1 MKEKTGKTSVP
12 QIFFHGRH
20 IGGNV
25 ELQKLLD
32 SDKDKEEA
40 LAELEAGPGDGELPM
55 IPHPSEALEEK
66 DDIEFE
72 CEKDELV
79 QVLSKLLE
87 SGILKSH
94 RKGLLSSSVPNSVT
108 GAELLSFLEHID
120 NEAKVGDELVRP
132 GDPPRWEGPLCQR
145 RAGCRPSLS

>member
-12 QIFFHGRH
+12 QIFFHDRH

-55 IPHPSEALEEK
+55 IPHPSEALEEIFNNFNTK
-66 DDIEFE
+66 SLRCYFPR
-72 CEKDELV
+72 
-79 QVLSKLLE
+79 
-87 SGILKSH
+87 SGIF
-94 RKGLLSSSVPNSVT
+94 R
-108 GAELLSFLEHID
+108 
-120 NEAKVGDELVRP
+120 
-132 GDPPRWEGPLCQR
+132 
-145 RAGCRPSLS
+145 